1 MNYQDNT
8 YITTQDL
15 LFQGVLYDIKKS
27 RVSLQPIFEAF
38 TNALEAIKIKE
49 ELNNGFKGEI
59 LIKINATETTTES
72 PEFNNLSLADN
83 GIGFNE
89 KEFKRF
95 NIFKDFT
102 KGFKNLGSGRIQFTH
117 YFDNTIIK
125 STFNEDEKY
134 FEREFIVS
142 KKESFLKNNAI
153 VYNNYCKE
161 TSSTETGTI
170 VTFNTLLENSNIYDN
185 LNERILKNEL
195 LERYIHYFCYNKK
208 HLPKIEIKYYV
219 QSKIKGETTIVQN
232 DIPNINK
239 KDILKLPYS
248 KISFDG
254 KSIEKTDKIQDFY
267 IDSFKVRKEILKSNK
282 LDLVS
287 KGEIIEESGVL
298 LKNLAEGDNIDGYR
312 YLFLVSSNY
321 IDERDTNVRGILNIP
336 TKESYSKNLNLFT
349 VEEILIEDIQ
359 EGIDISIDKM
369 YPEILEVKQI
379 HNAQFEKLKE
389 MFLLDDE
396 TAKGVSIS
404 INDNESKILEK
415 FYEAEAKKTASIDA
429 NIKVSFDKLNDLDTT
444 SDTYFDELQKE
455 VEKLVKVIPQQNKVS
470 LTLYVARRKLVLE
483 LFDKIIKKQLSVQSN
498 QERNIDEKL
507 LHNLIFQQSASNP
520 EDSDLWLV
528 NEDFIY
534 FKGTSEDKLKDIN
547 INGIKLLRDN
557 LTAAEEEF
565 RISLGEDR
573 YAKRPDILLF
583 PEEGK
588 CIIIEF
594 KNPGINVSEHLT
606 QINNYATLIWNFSR
620 PEFRFTS
627 FYGYLIGES
636 INAIDVRSHDGD
648 FREAYQFDYLFRPNK
663 LIAGVFVKP
672 DAALYTEVIKYST
685 LLKRALRRNE
695 IFIIKLTKVSK
706 S

>member
-1 MNYQDNT
+1 MNYQDNK

-49 ELNNGFKGEI
+49 ELDSGFKGEI

-125 STFNEDEKY
+125 STFKEDENY

-142 KKESFLKNNAI
+142 KKESFLKHNAI

-185 LNERILKNEL
+185 LNEKILKDEL

-239 KDILKLPYS
+239 KDIIKLPYS

-254 KSIEKTDKIQDFY
+254 KSIEKTDKKQDFH

-396 TAKGVSIS
+396 TAKGVTIS

-498 QERNIDEKL
+498 QERNMDEKL
-507 LHNLIFQQSASNP
+507 LHNLIFQQTASNP

-534 FKGTSEDKLKDIN
+534 FKGTSEDKLREVN
-547 INGIKLLRDN
+547 IDGIKLLRDN

-565 RISLGEDR
+565 RLSLGEDR

-620 PEFRFTS
+620 PEYRFTS

-663 LIAGVFVKP
+663 LIAGVFVKT

-695 IFIIKLTKVSK
+695 IFIKKLTKDNK